1 MLCSDK
7 GSVHDLSK
15 IFMPKVEG
23 KFHATKSKGYRDK
36 HHSFKT
42 LKNKTFL
49 KNTFRSGI
57 SLSINPSHSSELLKT
72 PYTAAVIS
80 GS

>member
-15 IFMPKVEG
+15 IFMPKVGG

-36 HHSFKT
+36 HHSFKPS
-42 LKNKTFL
+42 KTKPFS
-49 KNTFRSGI
+49 RI
-57 SLSINPSHSSELLKT
+57 LSDLGLLD
-72 PYTAAVIS
+72 
-80 GS
+80 